1 VLTVTLFHEQHLGI
15 GVGANQSTAIAF
27 HWSQGAALL
36 NSKLS
41 CAIEPSERDALWACA
56 AMLGALVFSS
66 IQAKTPEEAWPL
78 WSSPSDLDWLTL
90 CEGKK
95 EIWKITNPMRKDSVF
110 HSIIPNFLASPS
122 ACSNTDLRKLPPELI
137 ELCRLDDIPLQED
150 NPYLEPA
157 YFLAQM
163 INMECNG
170 QTVGLF
176 LSFFGCISS
185 NYKQLLKQKDSCAIL
200 LLAYWYAKMATYR
213 QWWVSR
219 RAVLE
224 CQAICKYLRLYHG
237 HDNNILQA
245 LKFPETTCASQ
256 SIIGRPIFLEW

>member
-1 VLTVTLFHEQHLGI
+1 VLTVTLFHEQYLGI
-15 GVGANQSTAIAF
+15 GVGTNQSTAIAF

-157 YFLAQM
+157 
-163 INMECNG
+163 
-170 QTVGLF
+170 
-176 LSFFGCISS
+176 
-185 NYKQLLKQKDSCAIL
+185 LLGANDQHGVQRPDC
-200 LLAYWYAKMATYR
+200 R
-213 QWWVSR
+213 N
-219 RAVLE
+219 VLE
-224 CQAICKYLRLYHG
+224 LFWLHLVK
-237 HDNNILQA
+237 LQA
-245 LKFPETTCASQ
+245 AIETERFLCNTVAGVLVRQDGHLSAMVGFAASSFGMPSNLQ
-256 SIIGRPIFLEW
+256 IFEIVSWP